1 MSRNETGAPPLAP
14 ADDLLREIQAVLDL
28 VRPVSAEEPHPRYGG
43 YSVSAAEAYLHLARD
58 DDPDRS
64 LRVLRHGNGRD
75 SRWWLADE
83 RGRVI
88 DLTLSAADRKLIR
101 AEPARRY
108 PYEEGRGAMFRT
120 GPERPS
126 KRAAAL
132 LELVRSRR

>member
-1 MSRNETGAPPLAP
+1 LSRNDNGAPVLAP
-14 ADDLLREIQAVLDL
+14 ADPLVREIHAVLDL
-28 VRPVSAEEPHPRYGG
+28 VCPVSSEDPAPRYAG
-43 YSVSAAEAYLHLARD
+43 YTVSASEAYLHLAREA
-58 DDPDRS
+58 DPERQ
-64 LRVLRHGNGRD
+64 LLVLRHGNGRD

-88 DLTLSAADRKLIR
+88 DVALSPGDRRALRADPS
-101 AEPARRY
+101 ARY
-108 PYEEGRGAMFRT
+108 PYEHGRGAMFRT

>member
-1 MSRNETGAPPLAP
+1 MPPDENGAPALAP
-14 ADDLLREIQAVLDL
+14 ADDLLRAIQAVLDL
-28 VRPVSAEEPHPRYGG
+28 VCPVSSHDPHPRYGG
-43 YSVSAAEAYLHLARD
+43 YSVSAAEAYLHLAREA
-58 DDPDRS
+58 DPQRI

>member
-1 MSRNETGAPPLAP
+1 MSPDDNGTPPLAP
-14 ADDLLREIQAVLDL
+14 ADALVREIHAVLEL
-28 VRPVSAEEPHPRYGG
+28 VRPVTAREPEPRYAG
-43 YSVSAAEAYLHLARD
+43 YTVSASEAYLHLAREG
-58 DDPDRS
+58 DPERR

-83 RGRVI
+83 KGRVI
-88 DLTLSAADRKLIR
+88 DLALSAADRKAIR
-101 AEPARRY
+101 ASPDARY

-120 GPERPS
+120 GAERPS